1 MWLISF
7 KFSHNF
13 KMIQKTKKALKRTHK
28 RAKKKAKFLLRH
40 PFLLPVTT
48 FFVVVFFGMGMFV
61 TVGATDGGAKDTKI
75 VNLYVDGEQQT
86 LTTRAKTVG
95 DLLNRL
101 EIKTIEEDIIEP
113 AIDEVILENNTQI
126 NVYRARPVEI
136 IDEGRTITFL
146 SAQRAPRLVASEA
159 GITLFPE
166 DDAYFGRR
174 DESLLESSAS
184 EQLIIDRSTE
194 VQLNIYGVLTKIRTT
209 ADTVQEVLN
218 IEGVTVQ
225 EGDSVQPTDLSA
237 LIKPGLLISV
247 NRQGINTIAITEPV
261 PYETET
267 RTDPNL
273 EVGVSQIATAGING
287 EKAVIY
293 EITEQDGVEISR
305 REIQT
310 IITINPVNEVRVRG
324 TKLAT
329 LSASVNV
336 SADKASLMAAAGIA
350 ESDYVYVDYIISKES
365 GWRPGALNSG
375 SGAYGL
381 CQSLPASKMASAG
394 ADYLTNPVTQ
404 LRWCA
409 GYSARYGGWQGA
421 YNAWL
426 VQGWW

>member
-1 MWLISF
+1 
-7 KFSHNF
+7 
-13 KMIQKTKKALKRTHK
+13 MIHKTKKILKRTHK

-40 PFLLPVTT
+40 PFLLPVST

-61 TVGATDGGAKDTKI
+61 TVGATDGGAKDTRI

-113 AIDEVILENNTQI
+113 GLDEVILENNTQI
-126 NVYRARPVEI
+126 NVYRARPIEI

-146 SAQRAPRLVASEA
+146 SAQRAPRLVANEA
-159 GITLFPE
+159 GIDLLPE

-184 EQLIIDRSTE
+184 EQLIIDRSIE
-194 VQLNIYGVLTKIRTT
+194 VQLNIYGVLTKTRTT
-209 ADTVQEVLN
+209 AGTIGEVLKN
-218 IEGVTVQ
+218 EGVSLQ
-225 EGDSVQPTDLSA
+225 EGETTQPTDQTTQV
-237 LIKPGLLISV
+237 KPGMLISV
-247 NRQGINTIAITEPV
+247 NRPGVKTLAIAEPV
-261 PYETET
+261 PFALETK
-267 RTDPNL
+267 TDPNI
-273 EVGVSQIATAGING
+273 EVGKTEIATNGVNG
-287 EKAVIY
+287 ERAVIY
-293 EITEQDGVEISR
+293 EIIEQDGVEISR

-329 LSASVNV
+329 LSATVNV
-336 SADKASLMAAAGIA
+336 SGDKASLMAAAGIS
-350 ESDYVYVDYIISKES
+350 ESDYAYVDYIVSKES
-365 GWRPGALNSG
+365 GWRPGAFNSG

-409 GYSARYGGWQGA
+409 GYSSRYGGWQGA

-426 VQGWW
+426 DQGWW